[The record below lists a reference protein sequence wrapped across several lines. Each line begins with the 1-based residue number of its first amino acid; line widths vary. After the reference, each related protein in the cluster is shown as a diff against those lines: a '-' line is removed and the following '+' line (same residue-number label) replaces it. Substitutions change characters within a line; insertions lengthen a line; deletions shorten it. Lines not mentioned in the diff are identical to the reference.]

1 MSHRAEWPYPH
12 AGCYR
17 GACPGN
23 ALIVSPVIDD
33 VVMVKGRAGCY
44 RACPGEDVLIVSP
57 VVSYVVMVKGR
68 VTGLN
73 GHILILAVTERV
85 PVMLL

>member
-1 MSHRAEWPYPH
+1 
-12 AGCYR
+12 
-17 GACPGN
+17 
-23 ALIVSPVIDD
+23 
-33 VVMVKGRAGCY
+33 MVKGRAGCY